1 LVENDPK
8 ATSGLVGF
16 GEPVGRKFVLA
27 TRRKVLGFRHW
38 TSVFVEGHMQR
49 RELIT
54 LLGGAVAMW
63 PLAAGA
69 QKAERMR
76 RLGMLMSNSEDD
88 PLAQARVTAFRQA
101 IAELGWTEGRN
112 LKIEWRWT
120 GGDITRV
127 REYAAELVQLAP
139 DVIVANGTPSVAALK
154 QATSSIPIVFVVVN
168 DPVAQGII
176 ASMAHPGGNITGFSF
191 LEYSMVGKS
200 LEMLKQIAP
209 GIVRVAI
216 MFNPDTY
223 PYYAIHLR
231 SFETVARTLSLEL
244 TAAQVRS
251 PEEIDEIIAKLGR
264 QPGSALLITPD
275 PYLVVHRGA
284 VVRAAGQYR
293 VPTTYS
299 YRQHVQE
306 GGLMSYGADTVD
318 IFKRSASYIDRILKG
333 ATPAD
338 LPVQAPVKFEIAIN
352 LRTAKAL
359 GVDIPPNLL
368 ALADEVIE

>member
-1 LVENDPK
+1 MLI
-8 ATSGLVGF
+8 AGAAAAL
-16 GEPVGRKFVLA
+16 PVGAR
-27 TRRKVLGFRHW
+27 
-38 TSVFVEGHMQR
+38 
-49 RELIT
+49 
-54 LLGGAVAMW
+54 
-63 PLAAGA
+63 GA
-69 QKAERMR
+69 QRAERIR

-101 IAELGWTEGRN
+101 LAELGWVEGRN
-112 LKIEWRWT
+112 LNIEWRWT

-127 REYAAELVQLAP
+127 REYATELVRLAP

-154 QATSSIPIVFVVVN
+154 QATTSIPIVFVVVN

-176 ASMAHPGGNITGFSF
+176 VSMAHPGGNITGFSF

-200 LEMLKQIAP
+200 LEMLKQVAP
-209 GIVRVAI
+209 GTVRVAI

-223 PYYAIHLR
+223 PYYALHLR
-231 SFETVARTLSLEL
+231 SFETVARTLSLQL

-251 PEEIDEIIAKLGR
+251 SEEIDEVVAKLAQ

-293 VPTTYS
+293 VPATYS

-318 IFKRSASYIDRILKG
+318 IFRRSASYIDRILKG
-333 ATPAD
+333 TSPAD
-338 LPVQAPVKFEIAIN
+338 LPAQAPVKFEIAIN
-352 LRTAKAL
+352 LKTAKAL
-359 GVDIPPNLL
+359 GLDIPPNLL
-368 ALADEVIE
+368 ALADDVIE

>member
-1 LVENDPK
+1 MN
-8 ATSGLVGF
+8 
-16 GEPVGRKFVLA
+16 
-27 TRRKVLGFRHW
+27 RRAF
-38 TSVFVEGHMQR
+38 
-49 RELIT
+49 IT
-54 LLGGAVAMW
+54 LIG
-63 PLAAGA
+63 LAATAWPVAA
-69 QKAERMR
+69 QTQRVR
-76 RLGMLMSNSEDD
+76 RLGALMSNSEDD
-88 PLAQARVTAFRQA
+88 PLAQMRLVAFRQA
-101 IAELGWTEGRN
+101 LAELGWTEGRN
-112 LKIEWRWT
+112 LQIEWRWS

-127 REYAAELVQLAP
+127 LEYAAELVRLAP
-139 DVIVANGTPSVAALK
+139 EVIVANGTPSVAALK

-209 GIVRVAI
+209 SIVRVEM

-244 TAAQVRS
+244 TGAPASSLEQ
-251 PEEIDEIIAKLGR
+251 IDEVVAKLGR
-264 QPGSALLITPD
+264 QPGSALLVTPD

-284 VVRAAGQYR
+284 VVRAAEQYR
-293 VPTTYS
+293 VPATYS

-333 ATPAD
+333 TNPAD
-338 LPVQAPVKFEIAIN
+338 LPAQTPVKFEIAIN

-359 GVDIPPNLL
+359 GVDIPSNLL